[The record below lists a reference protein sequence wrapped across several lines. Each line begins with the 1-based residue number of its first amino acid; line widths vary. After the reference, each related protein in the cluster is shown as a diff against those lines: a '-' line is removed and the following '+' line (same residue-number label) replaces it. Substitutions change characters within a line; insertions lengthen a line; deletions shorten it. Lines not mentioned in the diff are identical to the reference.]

1 MKITRHTGPDI
12 KHALRAVR
20 DSLGA
25 NAVILAT
32 RRTANG
38 VEITAA
44 MDFDADNV
52 QDSTT
57 AVIPPPIKSAPL
69 APLAPITAAAPAA
82 PTIPP
87 LQPRAPL
94 LQPLPPIMVPA
105 PTLAVSAQP
114 VQFSPATP
122 GSRTAAAEPAP
133 APPASEEPVV
143 SSMSSAVAA
152 AWSAPVPTET
162 PAGTYVVPT
171 LDAASDVMTSELKT
185 LRRMLETQLA
195 QLAWKD
201 LARRSPLH
209 TEMLRELTEIGI
221 EQQLAGD
228 IVGGLPKLC
237 EANVARRYLGATLSQ
252 RIAVTGDHWLENGG
266 RIALVGP
273 TGVGKTTVLAKL
285 AVRWVLRHG
294 SRDLALIAGDS
305 VRIGAQD
312 QVRAL
317 GQLLGVPVFAMD
329 SLDELP
335 GVLARLGRFRMV
347 LLDTPGASQRDASL
361 AQRLLQLSRAGG
373 ELQSTLVLAASTQAG
388 ALEEVVRRFA
398 PARPTSCVLTKMD
411 EAVTLGGMLSVLIR
425 ARLPIAYVSDGQR
438 VPEDLRPARAEEL
451 IATAVQLAQTNGA
464 AADEDLLKRRFG
476 DVAHALA

>member
-12 KHALRAVR
+12 RHALRAVR

-52 QDSTT
+52 QDSTASVVPT
-57 AVIPPPIKSAPL
+57 PITPAPL
-69 APLAPITAAAPAA
+69 APVPVAAPAA
-82 PTIPP
+82 PTIPS
-87 LQPRAPL
+87 LQARPPAL
-94 LQPLPPIMVPA
+94 KLPPIMVPA
-105 PTLAVSAQP
+105 PTLAVSPQP

-122 GSRTAAAEPAP
+122 GTRAAVEPAP
-133 APPASEEPVV
+133 APRVVEEPVL

-152 AWSAPVPTET
+152 AWSAPVATET

-171 LDAASDVMTSELKT
+171 LDAPSDVMTSELKT

-201 LARRSPLH
+201 LTRRAPLH
-209 TEMLRELTEIGI
+209 SEMLRELTEIGI
-221 EQQLAGD
+221 EQALAGE
-228 IVGGLPKLC
+228 IVAGLPKLC

-252 RIAVTGDHWLENGG
+252 RVAVMGDQWLENGG

-329 SLDELP
+329 SLEELP

-347 LLDTPGASQRDASL
+347 LLDTPGAGQRDASL

-373 ELQSTLVLAASTQAG
+373 ELESTLVLAASTQAG

-398 PARPTSCVLTKMD
+398 PARPTSCVLTKVD

-438 VPEDLRPARAEEL
+438 VPEDLRPARADEL

>member
-12 KHALRAVR
+12 RHALRAVR

-52 QDSTT
+52 QDSTAPVKT
-57 AVIPPPIKSAPL
+57 VSLVAAPVTPARPL
-69 APLAPITAAAPAA
+69 ASDPFLPVMTPVPPAA
-82 PTIPP
+82 P
-87 LQPRAPL
+87 
-94 LQPLPPIMVPA
+94 LPSII
-105 PTLAVSAQP
+105 
-114 VQFSPATP
+114 PATP
-122 GSRTAAAEPAP
+122 ARAMAPEPLPIAHAAPISRPESPPPFLPAATETALT
-133 APPASEEPVV
+133 
-143 SSMSSAVAA
+143 SSISSAVAA
-152 AWSAPVPTET
+152 AWSAPVATET
-162 PAGTYVVPT
+162 PTGSYLVPT
-171 LDAASDVMTSELKT
+171 LDAANEVMTSELKT

-201 LARRSPLH
+201 LTRRAPLH

-221 EQQLAGD
+221 EQGLATE
-228 IVGGLPKLC
+228 IVSGLPMKC
-237 EANVARRYLGATLSQ
+237 EANVARRHLGATLSQ
-252 RIAVTGDHWLENGG
+252 RLIVTGDQWLENGA
-266 RIALVGP
+266 RIALIGP
-273 TGVGKTTVLAKL
+273 TGVGKTTALAKL

-312 QVRAL
+312 QVRSL
-317 GQLLGVPVFAMD
+317 GQLLGVPVFA
-329 SLDELP
+329 LDGLEQLP
-335 GVLARLGRFRMV
+335 GVLARLDRFRMV
-347 LLDTPGASQRDASL
+347 LVDTPGAGQRDATL
-361 AQRLLQLSRAGG
+361 ANRLLQLSRAGG
-373 ELQSTLVLAASTQAG
+373 DLQSTLVMAASTQAG

-398 PARPTSCVLTKMD
+398 PAHPTSCVLTKVD
-411 EAVTLGGMLSVLIR
+411 EAVSLGGMLSVLVR

-438 VPEDLRPARAEEL
+438 VPEDLRPARTEEL
-451 IATAVQLAQTNGA
+451 VATAVQLAQTNGA

>member
-12 KHALRAVR
+12 RHALRAVR

-25 NAVILAT
+25 DAVILAT

-52 QDSTT
+52 QDSTAPAKST
-57 AVIPPPIKSAPL
+57 SFVAPPVAATKPL
-69 APLAPITAAAPAA
+69 APDTF
-82 PTIPP
+82 IPVMQAR
-87 LQPRAPL
+87 L
-94 LQPLPPIMVPA
+94 
-105 PTLAVSAQP
+105 
-114 VQFSPATP
+114 
-122 GSRTAAAEPAP
+122 P
-133 APPASEEPVV
+133 APPIPSIVPTAPVLAVAPEPLPLAPVSQPEVHIPFAAALAETALAS
-143 SSMSSAVAA
+143 SISSAVAA
-152 AWSAPVPTET
+152 AWSPPIVTET
-162 PAGTYVVPT
+162 PTGTHAVPT
-171 LDAASDVMTSELKT
+171 LDPAHDVMTCELKT

-201 LARRSPLH
+201 LTRRAPLH

-221 EQQLAGD
+221 EQGLAAE
-228 IVGGLPKLC
+228 IVAGLPMKC
-237 EANVARRYLGATLSQ
+237 EANFARRHLGATLSQ
-252 RIAVTGDHWLENGG
+252 RLAVTGDQWLEHGA

-273 TGVGKTTVLAKL
+273 TGVGKTTALAKL

-312 QVRAL
+312 QVRSL
-317 GQLLGVPVFAMD
+317 GQLLGVPVFA
-329 SLDELP
+329 LDGLEQLP
-335 GVLARLGRFRMV
+335 GVLARLDRFRMV
-347 LLDTPGASQRDASL
+347 LVDTPGAGQRDVAL
-361 AQRLLQLSRAGG
+361 AHRLTHLSRAGG
-373 ELQSTLVLAASTQAG
+373 DLQTTLVMAASTQAG

-398 PARPTSCVLTKMD
+398 PAHPTSCLLTKVD
-411 EAVTLGGMLSVLIR
+411 EAVSLGGMLSVLVR
-425 ARLPIAYVSDGQR
+425 ARLPIAYISDGQR
-438 VPEDLRPARAEEL
+438 VPEDLRPARTEEL
-451 IATAVQLAQTNGA
+451 VATAVQLAQTNGA